1 MDNRARIIIDWIEKP
16 QGRLGRREIEQLAA
30 RLCELPQDARTI
42 LIDWASVTHLDFRVL
57 SLLVVKLRALQARGI
72 EVLSDGFD
80 SYLLTILRFSLSEE
94 EYDLF
99 AQCAEGV
106 GQPSAGARVTG
117 TTYNVPHLSPLGI
130 SRN

>member
-1 MDNRARIIIDWIEKP
+1 MIIDRIETP
-16 QGRLGRREIEQLAA
+16 YGRLGRREMEQLAA

-42 LIDWASVTHLDFRVL
+42 LIDWASVTHLDFRGL
-57 SLLVVKLRALQARGI
+57 SLLVVELRALRARGI

-94 EYDLF
+94 EYYLF

-106 GQPSAGARVTG
+106 ERSSAGARVAG
-117 TTYNVPHLSPLGI
+117 TAYDVPYLSPLVI
-130 SRN
+130 SKN

>member
-1 MDNRARIIIDWIEKP
+1 MIDWIEKP
-16 QGRLGRREIEQLAA
+16 QGWLGRHELAQLAA

-42 LIDWASVTHLDFRVL
+42 LIDWASVTHLDFRGL
-57 SLLVVKLRALQARGI
+57 SLLVMKLRVLRGRGVA
-72 EVLSDGFD
+72 VLSDGFD

-106 GQPSAGARVTG
+106 GRPSAGARGARTE
-117 TTYNVPHLSPLGI
+117 YNVPHLSPLGI